1 MSIPIAG
8 PGNGLVLATVSYRM
22 VSTNAVSYGD
32 AVAVDTASVNAT
44 TGFFDTMD
52 NSVGAST
59 GADPEWA
66 IVGLC
71 MESAG
76 IAAGGAGLFMFR
88 GMFSRAVT
96 SDTVTT
102 GDPMAFDVATG
113 DLTIGS
119 GGSIAIG
126 DKVIAFALT
135 DNTGTEVDV
144 MFDGL
149 NGFGSRQG

>member
-44 TGFFDTMD
+44 TGFFDTVD
-52 NSVGAST
+52 NSANASS

-71 MESAG
+71 MESGG

-96 SDTVTT
+96 SDTVAT
-102 GDPMAFDVATG
+102 GDPMQFDAASDDLTSTISTG
-113 DLTIGS
+113 DKI
-119 GGSIAIG
+119 
-126 DKVIAFALT
+126 IAFALT
-135 DNTGTEVDV
+135 ANSGTEVDV
-144 MFDGL
+144 MFDGIA
-149 NGFGSRQG
+149 GFGSRQG

>member
-22 VSTNAVSYGD
+22 VSTNAVGYGA

-66 IVGLC
+66 MIGLC
-71 MESAG
+71 MESG
-76 IAAGGAGLFMFR
+76 GLAAGEAGLFMFR
-88 GMFSRAVT
+88 GMFSRAAT
-96 SDTVTT
+96 SDSVDT
-102 GDPMAFDVATG
+102 GDPLAFDEATD
-113 DLTIGS
+113 DLTTGF
-119 GGSIAIG
+119 GTG

-135 DNTGTEVDV
+135 DNSGTEIDV
-144 MFDGL
+144 LFDGL
-149 NGFGSRQG
+149 NGFGTNQ

>member
-52 NSVGAST
+52 NTVGTST
-59 GADPEWA
+59 GADPEWV

-71 MESAG
+71 MESGG

-96 SDTVTT
+96 SDTVTA
-102 GDPMAFDVATG
+102 GHPLAFDEATD
-113 DLTIGS
+113 DLTTGF
-119 GGSIAIG
+119 GAG
-126 DKVIAFALT
+126 DKIIAFALT
-135 DNTGTEVDV
+135 ANSGTEIDV

-149 NGFGSRQG
+149 NGFGTNQ

>member
-8 PGNGLVLATVSYRM
+8 PGNGLVFATVSYRM

-32 AVAVDTASVNAT
+32 AVPVDTASVNAT

-52 NSVGAST
+52 STASASST
-59 GADPEWA
+59 GADEEWA
-66 IVGLC
+66 MIGLC
-71 MESAG
+71 MESGG
-76 IAAGGAGLFMFR
+76 ISAGGEGLFMFR

-102 GDPMAFDVATG
+102 GDPMAYDDASD
-113 DLTIGS
+113 DLTIGL
-119 GGSIAIG
+119 GTG
-126 DKVIAFALT
+126 DKIIAFAMT
-135 DNTGTEVDV
+135 DNSGTEVDV
-144 MFDGL
+144 LFDGL